1 MAPHQQPGEPDEL
14 NSLSKSAFDTSK
26 SVIEGMPD
34 SVEKGWNGRVKDYM
48 VDKGYVKE
56 TDYDDFSSHAT
67 SIWDKISSGDV
78 VGGAAKAASAG
89 AGYFVGGPWGAAMG
103 TIIEVAAQAFGESQD
118 KTKIGKANATF
129 RAGEWVQIDNGQVF
143 GTEPGKTLRR
153 RTWGM
158 DIPGW
163 DEEEPGLEKTVLKQ
177 HDISIGFY
185 IGDGVEAN
193 MHHVFNFKRM
203 EVQDVYVFDVAP
215 LSIDET
221 QRLDK
226 TASNDIRD
234 LFFQTRDT
242 TTGGNVN
249 TDPGAEVIFD
259 NARFNIVRS
268 VGDQAVIEDV
278 WGNQKQVNIG
288 ELTRGRVTNTS
299 SHKYTREGAVSKDN
313 FQTLGKD
320 ELYSGQW
327 VWVDSRKETK
337 RGTRELL
344 CVSYIAGKSVVGFY
358 ALDGKKGFILEDQVR
373 LVSDD
378 YFESLNA
385 MANFQVF
392 RSLAV
397 KGNDTISLFSKSLG
411 SQYPLMCIGDVDG
424 PVEKRRIK
432 VNPATDSGAKPVKDL
447 GMVGDGGLKDA
458 VDEAYESGKKTTGIP
473 AAEEYD
479 KIYDTDEAPTNT
491 SNGLIPILVIVGGAI
506 LIFNSI
512 QV

>member
-1 MAPHQQPGEPDEL
+1 M
-14 NSLSKSAFDTSK
+14 
-26 SVIEGMPD
+26 
-34 SVEKGWNGRVKDYM
+34 
-48 VDKGYVKE
+48 
-56 TDYDDFSSHAT
+56 
-67 SIWDKISSGDV
+67 
-78 VGGAAKAASAG
+78 
-89 AGYFVGGPWGAAMG
+89 
-103 TIIEVAAQAFGESQD
+103 
-118 KTKIGKANATF
+118 
-129 RAGEWVQIDNGQVF
+129 
-143 GTEPGKTLRR
+143 
-153 RTWGM
+153 
-158 DIPGW
+158 
-163 DEEEPGLEKTVLKQ
+163 
-177 HDISIGFY
+177 
-185 IGDGVEAN
+185 
-193 MHHVFNFKRM
+193 
-203 EVQDVYVFDVAP
+203 
-215 LSIDET
+215 
-221 QRLDK
+221 
-226 TASNDIRD
+226 
-234 LFFQTRDT
+234 
-242 TTGGNVN
+242 
-249 TDPGAEVIFD
+249 
-259 NARFNIVRS
+259 
-268 VGDQAVIEDV
+268 
-278 WGNQKQVNIG
+278 
-288 ELTRGRVTNTS
+288 
-299 SHKYTREGAVSKDN
+299 
-313 FQTLGKD
+313 
-320 ELYSGQW
+320 
-327 VWVDSRKETK
+327 
-337 RGTRELL
+337 
-344 CVSYIAGKSVVGFY
+344 GFY